1 MPDDLFPPHLQ
12 QLYARRSQ
20 LLERLSRSR
29 QEWDLTDDSKRKM
42 SLERDQ
48 AEAEQVLHALEQ
60 DICQQGL
67 REVRQR
73 KLKRSYDKALL
84 LAQHLLLDQPD
95 HGELQQEVV
104 ELEKLEQQEAL
115 ADSYAA
121 RLLRIVDD
129 RFKVIRPKVMAA
141 LRTDTG
147 RRYQI
152 LVQQVDDL
160 LAKQVTAAEF
170 CEWWQETRTE
180 GAVSDFIADE
190 KQGVAERVRQGK
202 VALFLGSGVSGLGAQ
217 ESELA
222 NQLAQLA
229 QYDGFTGSLSSIAEY
244 YRLKFN
250 LGMDKLLARMDEILP
265 NDSQQATLYQTLS
278 QVPARLVLIS
288 SAYDDLLEQA
298 FTLAG
303 KPFARLSAMIRK
315 GNKHEVGHV
324 QVEFSDGNAAA
335 GVYTSEQVSTLEKTL
350 ADYSII
356 YKMRGT
362 CRSNGNV
369 REALTVTESD
379 YFSFAQNTAA
389 ILPNYL
395 VAQLGDLGFLFVG
408 YRPRHWEDRLLA
420 TVLLKRRRAPEPCF
434 RLVQTGEE
442 PLETVFWQ
450 RRSVQP
456 YAMDVQELEQYLVGG
471 MA

>member
-1 MPDDLFPPHLQ
+1 M
-12 QLYARRSQ
+12 
-20 LLERLSRSR
+20 
-29 QEWDLTDDSKRKM
+29 
-42 SLERDQ
+42 
-48 AEAEQVLHALEQ
+48 
-60 DICQQGL
+60 
-67 REVRQR
+67 
-73 KLKRSYDKALL
+73 
-84 LAQHLLLDQPD
+84 
-95 HGELQQEVV
+95 
-104 ELEKLEQQEAL
+104 
-115 ADSYAA
+115 
-121 RLLRIVDD
+121 
-129 RFKVIRPKVMAA
+129 
-141 LRTDTG
+141 
-147 RRYQI
+147 
-152 LVQQVDDL
+152 
-160 LAKQVTAAEF
+160 
-170 CEWWQETRTE
+170 
-180 GAVSDFIADE
+180 
-190 KQGVAERVRQGK
+190 
-202 VALFLGSGVSGLGAQ
+202 
-217 ESELA
+217 
-222 NQLAQLA
+222 
-229 QYDGFTGSLSSIAEY
+229 
-244 YRLKFN
+244 
-250 LGMDKLLARMDEILP
+250 
-265 NDSQQATLYQTLS
+265 
-278 QVPARLVLIS
+278 LIS

-362 CRSNGNV
+362 CRSNGNA

-395 VAQLGDLGFLFVG
+395 VAQLGDLGLLFVG

-420 TVLLKRRRAPEPCF
+420 TVLLKRRQAPEPCF

-471 MA
+471 VA

>member
-29 QEWDLTDDSKRKM
+29 QEWDFTDDPKRKM

-48 AEAEQVLHALEQ
+48 AEAEHALHALEQ

-95 HGELQQEVV
+95 HRELQQEVV

-121 RLLRIVDD
+121 RLLRIMDD
-129 RFKVIRPKVMAA
+129 GFKVIRPKVMAA

-147 RRYQI
+147 RRYRV

-170 CEWWQETRTE
+170 CEWWQETRTT
-180 GAVSDFIADE
+180 GTVADFMLDE
-190 KQGVAERVRQGK
+190 KQGVAQRIRQGK
-202 VALFLGSGVSGLGAQ
+202 VALFLGSGVSGAGAQ

-222 NQLAQLA
+222 TQLARQA
-229 QYDGFTGSLSSIAEY
+229 PYANFIGSLSSIAEY
-244 YRLKFN
+244 YRLKPH
-250 LGMDKLLARMDEILP
+250 LGLDKLLENMNAILP
-265 NDSQQATLYQTLS
+265 DDAEQATLYQALARI
-278 QVPARLVLIS
+278 PARLVLVS

-303 KPFARLSAMIRK
+303 KPFARLSAIIRQ

-324 QVEFSDGNAAA
+324 QVEFSDGNPAAN
-335 GVYTSEQVSTLEKTL
+335 VYSSEQVSTLEKVL
-350 ADYSII
+350 ADYSIL

-362 CRSNGNV
+362 CRRNGTA
-369 REALTVTESD
+369 RETIALTESD
-379 YFSFAQNTAA
+379 YFNFAQHTGV
-389 ILPNYL
+389 ILPDYL
-395 VAQLGDLGFLFVG
+395 VAQLGDLGLLFVG

-420 TVLLKRRRAPEPCF
+420 TVLLKRRQAPEPCF
-434 RLVQTGEE
+434 RLVQTLEE
-442 PLETVFWQ
+442 ELETVFWQ

-471 MA
+471 VA